1 MKNDGKNAVGGGK
14 ELMVRKFCGHR
25 GPAIY
30 VGARFALDE
39 LAPQRSTLAAP
50 HGASDKLLLLDL
62 VSLFGFASKRSIYAS
77 KYRGLYSTSID
88 CHVTYRLS
96 FDDRDCFK
104 N

>member
-39 LAPQRSTLAAP
+39 LAPQRSTLAVP
-50 HGASDKLLLLDL
+50 GASDKLLLLDL
-62 VSLFGFASKRSIYAS
+62 VSLFDLASKRSIYTS
-77 KYRGLYSTSID
+77 KHSGLYSIA
-88 CHVTYRLS
+88 CHVTYGLS